1 MTFHFDGSSVPGTFR
16 NDNLSAALLGYE
28 GDEAVDGF
36 LVLSRRVG
44 HFSAKLRNVV
54 LLSRS
59 FEFRQLNALLNTLV
73 FFVVPS

>member
-1 MTFHFDGSSVPGTFR
+1 MTLQFDGSSVPGTFR
-16 NDNLSAALLGYE
+16 DNHLSAALLGYE

-44 HFSAKLRNVV
+44 HFSTKLRNVV

-59 FEFRQLNALLNTLV
+59 FEFWQLNALLNTLV